1 MSVWFTGS
9 AVSAEVQATLALSD
23 AETGWLITV
32 VQLGF
37 VVGTAVAAILN
48 VADLFPAR
56 RYFVFSALAAG
67 VANGALLFADGFAFA
82 MMSRFTTGFFLAGVY
97 PPGMKMAATWFR
109 SGRGLAIGVVVGA
122 LTLGKAFPYLIRSFD
137 PGGLTTVVAMG
148 SGAAVAAALLV
159 GLLYNDG
166 PYPFSRRPFSWG
178 LVGQVVRHRET
189 RLATLGYLGHMWE
202 LYAVWTAI
210 ALFFFDYATGMGAT
224 RPDVMSA
231 LGAFSVIGI
240 GAVGAVVA
248 GRWADRWG
256 KEEVAAAMMAIS
268 GACALTVGWMLAA
281 PVPLVLA
288 ITLVWGFTVVAD
300 SAQFSALVT
309 EVSPSHAAGTALTL
323 QTSVGFLLTMVTV
336 QGLPPLARAW
346 GWGPAFSILAI
357 GPALGILAMVRLK
370 AARSGAV
377 RDPVRGET

>member
-9 AVSAEVQATLALSD
+9 AVSSEVQATLALSD
-23 AETGWLITV
+23 AETGWLVSV

-37 VVGTAVAAILN
+37 VLGTAVAAVLN
-48 VADLFPAR
+48 VADLFSAR
-56 RYFVFSALAAG
+56 RYFVVSALAAA
-67 VANGALLFADGFAFA
+67 VANGALLVADGFAFA

-122 LTLGKAFPYLIRSFD
+122 LTLGKAFPYLIRGLD
-137 PGGLTTVVAMG
+137 PGGLTTVVAIG
-148 SGAAVAAALLV
+148 SGSAVAAAVLV
-159 GLLYNDG
+159 GIFYNDG

-210 ALFFFDYATGMGAT
+210 ALFFFDYATGIDAT

-231 LGAFSVIGI
+231 LGAFAVIGI
-240 GAVGAVVA
+240 GAIGAVVA

-268 GACALTVGWMLAA
+268 GVCALTVGWMMSA

-288 ITLVWGFTVVAD
+288 ATLVWGFTVVAD

-346 GWGPAFSILAI
+346 GWGAGVF
-357 GPALGILAMVRLK
+357 GT
-370 AARSGAV
+370 
-377 RDPVRGET
+377 RDWACAWDHCNGSPEGRACGC